1 MSYQAFARKYRPK
14 SFAELVGQQH
24 VVSAISNGLSNSR
37 VHHAYLFSGTRG
49 VGKTT
54 IARIFA
60 KSLNCEEG
68 TSAHPCGSCT
78 SCVDIDM
85 GRYVDLLEIDAAS
98 RTKVEDTR
106 ELLDNVQYRPTR
118 GRYKVYLID
127 EVHMLSK
134 HSFNALLKTLEEP
147 PEHVKFL
154 LATTDPQKLPITVL
168 SRCLQ
173 FNLKA
178 LTVDQIEQQLT
189 HVLREDNIEFE
200 PAALSALAKSA
211 RGSMRDAL
219 SLLDQAVASGNNQ
232 VSMTVV
238 KDMLGLVDHSVSIQL
253 FRRICAR
260 DKAAAFE
267 LLHAMYHES
276 LTLESILDDLIAVC
290 YQVALTQMVPEVCK
304 LETEHARG
312 IFELA
317 KQLTAEHVQLLYQIG
332 LQGKKDFAHAPDPKV
347 GLEMTVLRMLA
358 FAPQQH
364 KAYVSNPDTNDQ
376 SISKKN
382 TELSQQT
389 ETAVDNDGEPAKS
402 PKEQPEQDQRHRY
415 NQVTDNDNAVQAAPY
430 DVNKDEQFKRTVAA
444 ISLRGKLARPKAVP
458 KQDALTTDA
467 TAINDLTDT
476 PAASDG
482 MTISD
487 QASNDTEATTP
498 SWSEQPFFD
507 EEHSNEG
514 HSSDER
520 SNDDSFGEQSLSEH
534 PPNEQPL
541 SEQTLSEQTQSE
553 QLLNHQS
560 ANERPPC
567 AEPEIHSSSMQQAC
581 SGLGDERGQRLGQ
594 IAALFGTTSLSAR
607 LAQLSSVDALEP
619 EQTGLQRVIKKA
631 ADVDPWCALIES
643 MKPVGKLRNLLMNS
657 VPVDFNEGVLRLLT
671 ADEQDSLLDDRL
683 RADACAA
690 LQSAGVDVAALNIE
704 FAEDPVTPLILDS
717 HIKQLLI
724 ERAQLQFDR
733 DPKLSC
739 LKQQFGAQVIADTLV
754 IK

>member
-1 MSYQAFARKYRPK
+1 MSYQAFARKYRPRN
-14 SFAELVGQQH
+14 FAELVGQQH

-68 TSAHPCGSCT
+68 TTAQPCGTCQ
-78 SCVDIDM
+78 SCVDIDQ

-178 LTVDQIEQQLT
+178 LTVDQIEHQLT
-189 HVLREDNIEFE
+189 HVLHEDGIAFE
-200 PAALSALAKSA
+200 PPAVSALARSA

-219 SLLDQAVASGNNQ
+219 SLLDQAVASGNNH
-232 VSMTVV
+232 VSMSVV

-253 FRRICAR
+253 FRSICAR
-260 DKAAAFE
+260 DKATAFD
-267 LLHAMYHES
+267 LLHAMYQES
-276 LTLESILDDLIAVC
+276 LTLESILDDVIAVC

-317 KQLTAEHVQLLYQIG
+317 KQISAEHIQLLYQIG
-332 LQGKKDFAHAPDPKV
+332 LHGKKDFPYAPDPKV
-347 GLEMTVLRMLA
+347 GLEMTLLRMLA
-358 FAPQQH
+358 FAPQPPKEFVQDSSAIEEH
-364 KAYVSNPDTNDQ
+364 
-376 SISKKN
+376 ISKKN
-382 TELSQQT
+382 TEFSALTQT
-389 ETAVDNDGEPAKS
+389 PAANEAALAEPVTAQPATPAPGKS
-402 PKEQPEQDQRHRY
+402 PVEQPEQSSSNSTSPLPKQDTEIQTAPHE
-415 NQVTDNDNAVQAAPY
+415 VKAPY

-444 ISLRGKLARPKAVP
+444 ISLRSKLAGPKPKAVIE
-458 KQDALTTDA
+458 QGLSATNLDAMDGEI
-467 TAINDLTDT
+467 INPTNSSMST
-476 PAASDG
+476 PTVAYG
-482 MTISD
+482 MMTSSQVQHEGI
-487 QASNDTEATTP
+487 APEP
-498 SWSEQPFFD
+498 SWSDQPFFD
-507 EEHSNEG
+507 EE
-514 HSSDER
+514 
-520 SNDDSFGEQSLSEH
+520 LS
-534 PPNEQPL
+534 
-541 SEQTLSEQTQSE
+541 SEQALRDEQATDELSIEQAPPFIYEVQN
-553 QLLNHQS
+553 Q
-560 ANERPPC
+560 RP
-567 AEPEIHSSSMQQAC
+567 EPTAAVFDTTN
-581 SGLGDERGQRLGQ
+581 LPAR
-594 IAALFGTTSLSAR
+594 IAQF
-607 LAQLSSVDALEP
+607 SSVDALEP
-619 EQTGLQRVIKKA
+619 EQSGLERVIKVA
-631 ADVDPWCALIES
+631 ADIDPWCALIES
-643 MKPVGKLRNLLMNS
+643 MKPVGKLRNFLMNS
-657 VPVDFNEGVLRLLT
+657 VPVGLSDGVLCLLT
-671 ADEQDSLLDDRL
+671 ADEQDSLFDERL
-683 RADACAA
+683 RADTCSA
-690 LQSAGVDVAALNIE
+690 LSKAGFNISALTVE
-704 FAEDPVTPLILDS
+704 FAEHLVTPLTLDS
-717 HIKQLLI
+717 RIKQLLI
-724 ERAQLQFDR
+724 ERAQRLFDR

-739 LKQQFGAQVIADTLV
+739 LKQQFGTQVIEDTLV